1 MLLSQE
7 RVLTLLYDKT
17 FPPRSQSQPVLA
29 PPARVMT
36 TQSNRRKSTITRNT
50 TQMQSA
56 EQESMRQFNYG
67 PARIGELDEND
78 IAGLEREIDYI
89 VRN

>member
-1 MLLSQE
+1 
-7 RVLTLLYDKT
+7 
-17 FPPRSQSQPVLA
+17 
-29 PPARVMT
+29 
-36 TQSNRRKSTITRNT
+36 
-50 TQMQSA
+50 
-56 EQESMRQFNYG
+56 MRQFNYG